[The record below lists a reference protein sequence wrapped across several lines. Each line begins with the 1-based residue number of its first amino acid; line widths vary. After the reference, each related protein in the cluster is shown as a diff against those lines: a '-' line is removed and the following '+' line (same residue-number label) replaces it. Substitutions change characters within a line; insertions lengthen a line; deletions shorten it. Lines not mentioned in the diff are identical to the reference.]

1 MNLFKSYVLFRES
14 RNIVVQGKDIQV
26 LIQNLGVEGIRIDPK
41 NYSDLENSRAIEVL
55 YNGEK
60 IRIDTNRKRDGSL
73 EVFLRNS
80 SFKRTLSGSTL

>member
-1 MNLFKSYVLFRES
+1 MNSFRSYVLFRES
-14 RNIVVQGKDIQV
+14 RNIVVQRKDIQE

-60 IRIDTNRKRDGSL
+60 IRIGATRKRDGSL
-73 EVFLRNS
+73 EVILRNS
-80 SFKRTLSGSTL
+80 SF

>member
-14 RNIVVQGKDIQV
+14 RNIVVQGKDIQE

-60 IRIDTNRKRDGSL
+60 IRIGANRKRDGSL
-73 EVFLRNS
+73 EVVLRNS
-80 SFKRTLSGSTL
+80 SF

>member
-55 YNGEK
+55 YNDEK
-60 IRIDTNRKRDGSL
+60 IRIGANRKRDGSL
-73 EVFLRNS
+73 EVILRNS
-80 SFKRTLSGSTL
+80 SF

>member
-14 RNIVVQGKDIQV
+14 RNIVVQGKDIQE

-60 IRIDTNRKRDGSL
+60 IRIGATRKRDGSL
-73 EVFLRNS
+73 EVILRNS
-80 SFKRTLSGSTL
+80 SF

>member
-14 RNIVVQGKDIQV
+14 RNIVVQGKDIQE

-60 IRIDTNRKRDGSL
+60 IRVGATRKRDGSL
-73 EVFLRNS
+73 EVILRNS
-80 SFKRTLSGSTL
+80 SF

>member
-14 RNIVVQGKDIQV
+14 RNIVVQGKDIQE
-26 LIQNLGVEGIRIDPK
+26 LIQNLSVEGIRIDPK

-60 IRIDTNRKRDGSL
+60 IRIGANRNRDGSL
-73 EVFLRNS
+73 EVILRNS
-80 SFKRTLSGSTL
+80 SF

>member
-1 MNLFKSYVLFRES
+1 MSSFRDYILFRES
-14 RNIVVQGKDIQV
+14 RNIVVQGKDIQE

-60 IRIDTNRKRDGSL
+60 IRIGANRKRDESL
-73 EVFLRNS
+73 EVILRNS
-80 SFKRTLSGSTL
+80 SF

>member
-14 RNIVVQGKDIQV
+14 RNIVVQGKDIQE

-60 IRIDTNRKRDGSL
+60 IRIGANRKRDGSL
-73 EVFLRNS
+73 EVILRNS
-80 SFKRTLSGSTL
+80 SF

>member
-1 MNLFKSYVLFRES
+1 MNSFKSYVLFRES
-14 RNIVVQGKDIQV
+14 RNIVVQGKDIQE

-60 IRIDTNRKRDGSL
+60 IRIGANRKRDGSL
-73 EVFLRNS
+73 EVVLRNS
-80 SFKRTLSGSTL
+80 SF

>member
-1 MNLFKSYVLFRES
+1 MSSFRDYILFRES
-14 RNIVVQGKDIQV
+14 RNIVVQGKDIQE

-60 IRIDTNRKRDGSL
+60 IRICANRKRDGSL
-73 EVFLRNS
+73 EVVLRNS
-80 SFKRTLSGSTL
+80 SF

>member
-14 RNIVVQGKDIQV
+14 RYIVVQGKDIHE

-60 IRIDTNRKRDGSL
+60 IRIGANRKRDGSL
-73 EVFLRNS
+73 EVILRNS
-80 SFKRTLSGSTL
+80 SF